1 MVKRYHV
8 SDILARFLPAYRQQ
22 HAISYQQAKCC
33 QHIMD
38 CRTAKLGT
46 QQWQCNHCDY
56 EQLHYC
62 SCRDR
67 HCPRCQGQKTQ
78 QWVEDQKGQVI
89 NTRYFHLVFT
99 LPHELNVI
107 THYAQSELY
116 SALFEA
122 VSKTLNKF
130 AHNRKRL
137 KGQLGITMVLHTWGQ
152 TLSQHIHMHCLVPGG
167 VLDAANH
174 WQSVK
179 TDYLFPVKALSR
191 VFKAKMFEALRSR
204 KVSIPDAD
212 KLMSMPWCVYSK
224 ACLTKPE
231 TVIKYLSRYTQKGM
245 LSETRLRSVDE
256 QNVTFYYK
264 DYRQLKGLKTMTLS
278 GIEFVRRYLSHILPK
293 GFMRVRHYGFLSNCC
308 RGKKL
313 TLIQKQTQGDTPN
326 KKDSPPEPCSH
337 HWACPKCKQG
347 ELLLVGLNVLPA
359 HLHNTGEVYRLT
371 G

>member
-67 HCPRCQGQKTQ
+67 HCPRCQGKKTQ
-78 QWVEDQKGQVI
+78 QWAEAQQAQVI
-89 NTRYFHLVFT
+89 NTRYCHLVFT

-107 THYAQSELY
+107 THYAQTELY

-122 VSKTLNKF
+122 VSQTLDKF

-174 WQSVK
+174 CQSVK
-179 TDYLFPVKALSR
+179 TDYLFPVKALSK
-191 VFKAKMFEALRSR
+191 VFKAKMLQALRTR
-204 KVSIPDAD
+204 KVSIPNAD
-212 KLMSMPWCVYSK
+212 MLMTSPWCVYSK

-245 LSETRLRSVDE
+245 LSETRLQSVDE
-256 QNVTFYYK
+256 QNVTFYYR
-264 DYRQLKGLKTMTLS
+264 DYHQLKGLRTMTLS
-278 GIEFVRRYLSHILPK
+278 GVEFVRRYVSHILPK

-313 TLIQKQTQGDTPN
+313 SIIQKQTQGATPN
-326 KKDSPPEPCSH
+326 KEDSPPASCSY

-347 ELLLVGLNVLPA
+347 ELLLVGLNMPPT
-359 HLHNTGEVYRLT
+359 HQHKQEEVYRLT

>member
-1 MVKRYHV
+1 MAKRYHV
-8 SDILARFLPAYRQQ
+8 SDILARFLPAYRQE
-22 HAISYQQAKCC
+22 HALSYQQAKSC

-38 CRTAKLGT
+38 CRTAKLGS
-46 QQWQCNHCDY
+46 QQWQCDHCDY
-56 EQLHYC
+56 AQLHYC

-67 HCPRCQGQKTQ
+67 HCPRCQGQKRQ
-78 QWVEDQKGQVI
+78 QWAEAQQAQVI

-107 THYAQSELY
+107 TRYAQTELY

-122 VSKTLNKF
+122 VSKTLDKF

-167 VLDAANH
+167 VLDATNH

-179 TDYLFPVKALSR
+179 TDYLFPVKALSG

-204 KVSIPDAD
+204 DVSIPQAD
-212 KLMSMPWCVYSK
+212 TLMSTNWCVYSK
-224 ACLTKPE
+224 TCLTKPE

-245 LSETRLRSVDE
+245 LSETRLQSVDE

-264 DYRQLKGLKTMTLS
+264 DYRQLKGMKTMTLS
-278 GIEFVRRYLSHILPK
+278 GIEFVRRCVSHILPK
-293 GFMRVRHYGFLSNCC
+293 GFMRVRHYGFLANRC
-308 RGKKL
+308 RRKKL
-313 TLIQKQTQGDTPN
+313 SLIKKQTVRATPV
-326 KKDSPPEPCSH
+326 KEDCAPASSRC
-337 HWACPKCKQG
+337 HWSCPKCKQG
-347 ELLLVGLNVLPA
+347 ELMLVGLNLPST
-359 HLHNTGEVYRLT
+359 HQHSTGEVYRLT

>member
-38 CRTAKLGT
+38 CRTAKLGI

-67 HCPRCQGQKTQ
+67 HCPRCQWQKTQ
-78 QWVEDQKGQVI
+78 QWAEAQQAQVI

-107 THYAQSELY
+107 THYAQTELY

-122 VSKTLNKF
+122 VSQTLDKF

-137 KGQLGITMVLHTWGQ
+137 KGQLGITMVLHTRGQ

-174 WQSVK
+174 CQSVK
-179 TDYLFPVKALSR
+179 TDYLFPMKALSK
-191 VFKAKMFEALRSR
+191 VFKAKMLQALRTR
-204 KVSIPDAD
+204 KVSIPNAD
-212 KLMSMPWCVYSK
+212 MLMASPWCVYSK

-245 LSETRLRSVDE
+245 LSETRLQSVDE
-256 QNVTFYYK
+256 QNMTFYYR
-264 DYRQLKGLKTMTLS
+264 DYHQLKGLRTMTLS
-278 GIEFVRRYLSHILPK
+278 GVEFVRRYVSHILPK

-313 TLIQKQTQGDTPN
+313 SIIQKQTQGATPN
-326 KKDSPPEPCSH
+326 KEDSPPASCSY

-347 ELLLVGLNVLPA
+347 ELLLVGLNMPPT
-359 HLHNTGEVYRLT
+359 HQHKQEEVYRLT

>member
-67 HCPRCQGQKTQ
+67 HCPRCQGEKTQ
-78 QWVEDQKGQVI
+78 QWAEAQQAQVI

-107 THYAQSELY
+107 THYAQTELY

-122 VSKTLNKF
+122 VSQTLDKF

-137 KGQLGITMVLHTWGQ
+137 KGQLGITMVQHTWVQ

-174 WQSVK
+174 CQSVK
-179 TDYLFPVKALSR
+179 TDYLFPMKALSK
-191 VFKAKMFEALRSR
+191 VFKAKMLQALRTR
-204 KVSIPDAD
+204 KVSIPNAD
-212 KLMSMPWCVYSK
+212 MLMASPWCVYSK

-245 LSETRLRSVDE
+245 LSETRLQSVDE
-256 QNVTFYYK
+256 QNMTFYYR
-264 DYRQLKGLKTMTLS
+264 DYHQLKGLRTMTLS
-278 GIEFVRRYLSHILPK
+278 GVEFVRRCVSHILPK

-313 TLIQKQTQGDTPN
+313 SIIQKQTQGATPN
-326 KKDSPPEPCSH
+326 KEDSPPASCSY

-347 ELLLVGLNVLPA
+347 ELLLVGLNMPPT
-359 HLHNTGEVYRLT
+359 HQHKQEEVYRLT

>member
-1 MVKRYHV
+1 
-8 SDILARFLPAYRQQ
+8 
-22 HAISYQQAKCC
+22 
-33 QHIMD
+33 MD

-46 QQWQCNHCDY
+46 QQWKCNHCDY

-67 HCPRCQGQKTQ
+67 HCPRCQGEKTQ
-78 QWVEDQKGQVI
+78 QWAEAQQAQVI

-107 THYAQSELY
+107 THYAQTELY

-122 VSKTLNKF
+122 VSQTLDKF

-152 TLSQHIHMHCLVPGG
+152 TLSQHIHIHCLVPGG

-174 WQSVK
+174 CQSVK
-179 TDYLFPVKALSR
+179 TDYLFPVKALSK
-191 VFKAKMFEALRSR
+191 VFKAKMLQALRTR
-204 KVSIPDAD
+204 KVSIPNAD
-212 KLMSMPWCVYSK
+212 MLMTSPWCVYSK

-245 LSETRLRSVDE
+245 LSETRLQSVDE
-256 QNVTFYYK
+256 QNVTFYYR
-264 DYRQLKGLKTMTLS
+264 DYHQLKGLRTMTLS
-278 GIEFVRRYLSHILPK
+278 GVEFVRRYVSHILPK

-313 TLIQKQTQGDTPN
+313 SIIQKQTQGATPN
-326 KKDSPPEPCSH
+326 KEDSPPASCSY

-347 ELLLVGLNVLPA
+347 ELLLVGLNMPPT
-359 HLHNTGEVYRLT
+359 HQHKQEEVYRLT